1 MYVICGIH
9 PGGNIRPGSLL
20 FKVRNSASATATP
33 GAISTTIGTA
43 NASANE
49 SADELEIS
57 VNNTLKNLNF
67 ANPIMAKSEVLVILP
82 TDDVKYS
89 YSVRSRIMTLQKKIK
104 KLNKTYNGPEKV
116 KVIVQYGNTN
126 DVF

>member
-1 MYVICGIH
+1 MMYVICGIH

-20 FKVRNSASATATP
+20 FKVRNSASATTTP

-57 VNNTLKNLNF
+57 VNNNLKNLNF
-67 ANPIMAKSEVLVILP
+67 TNPPIMAKSEVLVILP

-104 KLNKTYNGPEKV
+104 KLNKTY
-116 KVIVQYGNTN
+116 TS
-126 DVF
+126 

>member
-1 MYVICGIH
+1 MMYVICGIH

-20 FKVRNSASATATP
+20 FKVRNSASATTTP

-57 VNNTLKNLNF
+57 VNNNLKNLNF
-67 ANPIMAKSEVLVILP
+67 TNPPIMAKSEEVG
-82 TDDVKYS
+82 Y
-89 YSVRSRIMTLQKKIK
+89 YLQMM
-104 KLNKTYNGPEKV
+104 LNI
-116 KVIVQYGNTN
+116 VIVF
-126 DVF
+126 VVEL